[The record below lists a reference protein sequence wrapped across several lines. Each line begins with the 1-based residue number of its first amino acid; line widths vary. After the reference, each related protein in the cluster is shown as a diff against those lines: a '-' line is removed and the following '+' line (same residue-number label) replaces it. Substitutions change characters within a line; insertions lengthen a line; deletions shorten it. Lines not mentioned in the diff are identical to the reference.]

1 LSPELGIPPETF
13 WLTTNDLGVG
23 CGQKWLKVEQVL
35 EVVGIKP
42 KFRGASGFRD

>member
-1 LSPELGIPPETF
+1 
-13 WLTTNDLGVG
+13 
-23 CGQKWLKVEQVL
+23 LKVEQVL